1 MAFDASE
8 RINVTGYSQS
18 ASGTLRMRAWRYSGS
33 GTLDPSVSISHAGHA
48 GTSVGET
55 VGLGIAVDATG
66 RILICGYSI
75 GQDGLWGMTLWRYQA
90 DGSLDPTF
98 NQGIGYL
105 RDSNRQGA
113 GVSCA
118 IDGSARI
125 VVAGFAWSGVDWDMA
140 VWRFSPSGDPDPT
153 FGGDGFQSHHGAAG
167 GNGEDVAIGLV
178 LDASGRA
185 VATGY
190 STSGAG
196 DQDLAIWRFTPA
208 GALDTSF
215 NGSGYAVH
223 DNAGGAGGN
232 DVGRAIAIDANN
244 RIVVAGW
251 SPNPAGGD
259 DMAVWRFNSN
269 GALDTTFSG
278 DGYSTHNGAA
288 GGSATDEGRAVAIDA
303 AGRIVVAGAS
313 TNASGNLDIVIWRY
327 LANGTLDVT
336 LNGTG
341 FAVLTGA
348 SASGI
353 NDGARDLGID
363 SLGRVWA
370 AGFRGNAVSSSEAA
384 LWSLAP

>member
-1 MAFDASE
+1 
-8 RINVTGYSQS
+8 
-18 ASGTLRMRAWRYSGS
+18 
-33 GTLDPSVSISHAGHA
+33 
-48 GTSVGET
+48 
-55 VGLGIAVDATG
+55 
-66 RILICGYSI
+66 
-75 GQDGLWGMTLWRYQA
+75 
-90 DGSLDPTF
+90 
-98 NQGIGYL
+98 
-105 RDSNRQGA
+105 
-113 GVSCA
+113 
-118 IDGSARI
+118 
-125 VVAGFAWSGVDWDMA
+125 
-140 VWRFSPSGDPDPT
+140 
-153 FGGDGFQSHHGAAG
+153 
-167 GNGEDVAIGLV
+167 VAIGLV